1 MYFIVLV
8 NLFLLS
14 CPKNHSKKLWYIEAA
29 VFKQNLRFQPAPVY
43 RLPVMG
49 AVWPKVTCSV
59 TCVTPYL
66 LPLMEGNNLSYA
78 SSEDTYMYNDTIMD
92 IVMDLN
98 PPRSEELAAPSMFF

>member
-43 RLPVMG
+43 RLPVYSG
-49 AVWPKVTCSV
+49 PCGEIIRKHL
-59 TCVTPYL
+59 Y
-66 LPLMEGNNLSYA
+66 
-78 SSEDTYMYNDTIMD
+78 
-92 IVMDLN
+92 
-98 PPRSEELAAPSMFF
+98 